1 MARESSIKIYR
12 STGTSAPA
20 SLSAGELAW
29 IDDNGA
35 GTLYIGDAT
44 AGAVKTIGGAPG
56 GDWGTALRTDTA
68 LLGTT
73 TMAALTGGV
82 GAFDLT
88 ASNATAA
95 TQTTGNSST
104 KLATTAFVATAVSNA
119 APDMDAISDTNIGTG
134 GAAPAAG
141 HVLVYDGVNST
152 WDNQPI
158 SGDVT
163 LAEDGTT
170 SIISIPN
177 GMVQMGTD
185 TDGNFVSA
193 VTAVSGET
201 SVNISSGVGKA
212 GDSVAVGLANN
223 VTIPNNLIVTG
234 DLTVSGTNTIVN
246 TTTTSLADP
255 VFKIGTSTAGKDRGV
270 EFAYDDSGSAA
281 LGFFG
286 MDDTDDK
293 FKYFIN
299 GTNSSETYSGT
310 AGGAVFGTI
319 EGSTIT
325 GSSELVAPLGTI
337 TSVVATSLTGT
348 LQTALQPNVTTMAGL
363 TSAAALETVG
373 TITTGVWNGTT
384 IAAANGGTGQSSYTT
399 GDLVYANSGTTLT
412 KLTAAGN
419 GSKMLKMNAGATA
432 PEWSDEIDGGS
443 F

>member
-1 MARESSIKIYR
+1 MR
-12 STGTSAPA
+12 
-20 SLSAGELAW
+20 
-29 IDDNGA
+29 
-35 GTLYIGDAT
+35 
-44 AGAVKTIGGAPG
+44 
-56 GDWGTALRTDTA
+56 
-68 LLGTT
+68 
-73 TMAALTGGV
+73 
-82 GAFDLT
+82 
-88 ASNATAA
+88 
-95 TQTTGNSST
+95 
-104 KLATTAFVATAVSNA
+104 
-119 APDMDAISDTNIGTG
+119 
-134 GAAPAAG
+134 
-141 HVLVYDGVNST
+141 
-152 WDNQPI
+152 
-158 SGDVT
+158 
-163 LAEDGTT
+163 
-170 SIISIPN
+170 
-177 GMVQMGTD
+177 
-185 TDGNFVSA
+185 
-193 VTAVSGET
+193 
-201 SVNISSGVGKA
+201 VNISSGVGNA

-270 EFAYDDSGSAA
+270 EFAYDDSGNAA

-348 LQTALQPNVTTMAGL
+348 LQTASQPNVTTMVGL
-363 TSAAALETVG
+363 TSAANLETIG
-373 TITTGVWNGTT
+373 TIATGVWNGTT

>member
-104 KLATTAFVATAVSNA
+104 KLATTAFVATAVANA
-119 APDMDAISDTNIGTG
+119 APDMNAISDTALSSATDCPQASFLI
-134 GAAPAAG
+134 
-141 HVLVYDGVNST
+141 
-152 WDNQPI
+152 WDTDSNKWEDQRI
-158 SGDVT
+158 SGNVSIDK
-163 LAEDGTT
+163 DGNS
-170 SIISIPN
+170 SITSIPN
-177 GMVQMGTD
+177 GVVTMATD
-185 TDGNFVSA
+185 TDGAFIKTINHVANETVVNITGASDGA
-193 VTAVSGET
+193 TAV
-201 SVNISSGVGKA
+201 I
-212 GDSVAVGLANN
+212 GLANN
-223 VTIPNNLIVTG
+223 VTIPNNLTVTG